1 MSQASDDRS
10 TVENFAEE
18 ETWDST
24 TIKTE
29 TEPLSTYSAENENEG
44 EEDPGYLSEW
54 IKTPLINRRFVLKH
68 PRVVLSFLRFLDEF
82 NELADPDEVLMLPAI
97 PQRIV
102 QIVLSH
108 SSLVNPPPEFLD
120 EIREL
125 RQRLD
130 AHADLSELPQEEPPQ
145 LQ

>member
-1 MSQASDDRS
+1 MSEASDDRS

-18 ETWDST
+18 ETCDST

-29 TEPLSTYSAENENEG
+29 TEPLSTYSAENE
-44 EEDPGYLSEW
+44 EEEPEDNFDW
-54 IKTPLINRRFVLKH
+54 IRTPLVNRRFVLKH
-68 PRVVLSFLRFLDEF
+68 PRVLLSFLRFIDEF

-102 QIVLSH
+102 QGVLSH
-108 SSLVNPPPEFLD
+108 SSIVNPPAEFLD

-125 RQRLD
+125 RLRLE

-145 LQ
+145 AQ